1 MIDHEGPVP
10 VYRQL
15 AGILRG
21 QIQAGTLP
29 PNRPIP
35 SITRLQ
41 QEYGLAR
48 GTIIKAVDLLVDEG
62 LVYAVPGRGM
72 YVRERPGQHEG

>member
-15 AGILRG
+15 AEILREQILRG
-21 QIQAGTLP
+21 DLP

-35 SITRLQ
+35 SIVRLQ

-48 GTIIKAVDLLVDEG
+48 GTVIKAVQVLVDEG
-62 LVYAVPGRGM
+62 RVYGVPGRGM
-72 YVRERPGQHEG
+72 YVRAGAAEPE

>member
-15 AGILRG
+15 ADILRG
-21 QIQAGTLP
+21 QIQRGDLRP
-29 PNRPIP
+29 DRPIP
-35 SITRLQ
+35 SIVRLQ

-48 GTIIKAVDLLVDEG
+48 GTVIKAAQVLVDEG
-62 LVYAVPGRGM
+62 LIYAVPGRGM
-72 YVRERPGQHEG
+72 YVKAGDVEPK